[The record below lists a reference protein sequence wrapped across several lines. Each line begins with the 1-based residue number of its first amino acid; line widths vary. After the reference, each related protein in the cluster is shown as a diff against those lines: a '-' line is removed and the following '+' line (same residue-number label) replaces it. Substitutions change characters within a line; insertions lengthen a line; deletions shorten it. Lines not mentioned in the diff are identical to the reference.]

1 MNYILQAYAVQDI
14 GLRTNQED
22 SFFPPFIDPC
32 HYDETPRDWSFYD
45 GTPHTGDRLFIVC
58 DGMGGHD
65 RGEVASRIVTQTM
78 SQSLLRSS
86 SIEGAFND
94 EIIRAAVTE
103 SLQALAEKDDPKEVM
118 KMGTTM
124 AMVKFHADGVTVAHI
139 GDSRVYHFRPAQ
151 SGRPAE
157 ILFHTDDHTVVN
169 DMLRNGQITLQQ
181 ARHSNKKHILSRAMM
196 SYQSHTPEPDIH
208 HISDIK
214 KDDVFIVCSDG
225 IFENMDDE
233 TLCSIVTDP
242 NYSDV
247 QRAQHLLHECI
258 DNKDN
263 HTAIIIHVQDILNTP
278 DKMAPNASLTPGT
291 VLKSENY
298 TYHIERVLGHGAF
311 GITYLVNT
319 SISMQ
324 GQLGTIHTGVKVAL
338 KEFYMEKEMKRVGSE
353 LQTLS
358 DDKHVQTYA
367 DKFRREA
374 TKLAMLS
381 HPNIVR
387 VLEVFEAN
395 NTIYYS
401 MEYLP
406 GGTLNEYVNKK
417 GGLPEKE
424 ALGYIRQVGSALM
437 YLHTNKMLHL
447 DIKPANIMRVEGSN
461 TLKIIDFGL
470 SKRFEENGDP
480 ETSTNLGAGTPGY
493 ASLEQVDGNV
503 EHDFSPELDVYA
515 IGATYYKLLTGVTP
529 NSAIDV
535 LNRGVN
541 TMPLVKKDVSQK
553 SIDAIKAAM
562 EPKKVNRL
570 KSVEAFLD
578 MLPRV
583 DDTTVFK
590 EEKKFSLWLFLVIS
604 FAIIVAV
611 VSGIVYMC
619 HDSDTDAGA
628 IAVATADNADINI
641 DMVRIEG
648 GTFAMGCSVKDDAE
662 ADDDEEPVRDIQISS
677 FCIGRYEVTQAQWR
691 MVMDGGKMGKS
702 KNGNCPV
709 VGVSWDDIQ
718 TFIAKLNKMTGRK
731 FRLPTE
737 AEWEYAA
744 RGGKKGVPAARN
756 NTDSIGNSAWYDEN
770 SNGRLHPVGQLKPNS
785 LGIFDMC
792 GNAWEYCSD
801 WYDEYKS
808 GKLID
813 PKGPRK
819 GDFHVIRGGAW
830 NSTRQSCRVTN
841 RQDDSMPSGTSSI
854 GFRLAEDL

>member
-1 MNYILQAYAVQDI
+1 MNFILNAYAVQDI
-14 GLRTNQED
+14 GLRSNQED
-22 SFFPPFIDPC
+22 SFYPPFIDPC

-45 GTPHTGDRLFIVC
+45 GTPHTDDRLFIVC

-94 EIIRAAVTE
+94 EIICEAVTE
-103 SLQALAEKDDPKEVM
+103 SLQALAENDDPNEVM

-151 SGRPAE
+151 SGQPAE

-181 ARHSNKKHILSRAMM
+181 ARHSTKKHVLSRAMM
-196 SYQSHTPEPDIH
+196 SYQSRTPEPDIH
-208 HISDIK
+208 HISDIQ
-214 KDDVFIVCSDG
+214 KDDVFMLCSDG
-225 IFENMDDE
+225 IFENLDDE
-233 TLCSIVTDP
+233 ALCSIVTDP

-247 QRAQHLLHECI
+247 QRVQHLLYECI

-358 DDKHVQTYA
+358 ADTDVQTYA

-447 DIKPANIMRVEGSN
+447 DIKPANIMRIENSD
-461 TLKIIDFGL
+461 TLKVIDFGL
-470 SKRFEENGDP
+470 AKR
-480 ETSTNLGAGTPGY
+480 
-493 ASLEQVDGNV
+493 
-503 EHDFSPELDVYA
+503 LD
-515 IGATYYKLLTGVTP
+515 
-529 NSAIDV
+529 
-535 LNRGVN
+535 R
-541 TMPLVKKDVSQK
+541 
-553 SIDAIKAAM
+553 
-562 EPKKVNRL
+562 
-570 KSVEAFLD
+570 KSV
-578 MLPRV
+578 V
-583 DDTTVFK
+583 
-590 EEKKFSLWLFLVIS
+590 
-604 FAIIVAV
+604 
-611 VSGIVYMC
+611 
-619 HDSDTDAGA
+619 
-628 IAVATADNADINI
+628 
-641 DMVRIEG
+641 
-648 GTFAMGCSVKDDAE
+648 
-662 ADDDEEPVRDIQISS
+662 
-677 FCIGRYEVTQAQWR
+677 
-691 MVMDGGKMGKS
+691 
-702 KNGNCPV
+702 
-709 VGVSWDDIQ
+709 
-718 TFIAKLNKMTGRK
+718 
-731 FRLPTE
+731 
-737 AEWEYAA
+737 
-744 RGGKKGVPAARN
+744 
-756 NTDSIGNSAWYDEN
+756 
-770 SNGRLHPVGQLKPNS
+770 
-785 LGIFDMC
+785 
-792 GNAWEYCSD
+792 
-801 WYDEYKS
+801 
-808 GKLID
+808 
-813 PKGPRK
+813 
-819 GDFHVIRGGAW
+819 
-830 NSTRQSCRVTN
+830 
-841 RQDDSMPSGTSSI
+841 
-854 GFRLAEDL
+854 